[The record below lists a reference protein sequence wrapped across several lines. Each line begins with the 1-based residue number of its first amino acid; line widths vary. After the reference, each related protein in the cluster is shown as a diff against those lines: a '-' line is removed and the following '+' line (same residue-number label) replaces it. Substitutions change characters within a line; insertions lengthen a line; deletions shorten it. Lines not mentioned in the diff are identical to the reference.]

1 MAERVIIGSDHGGFK
16 LKCEI
21 IKHLR
26 AQGFEVCD
34 KGCYSEESCDYPV
47 IAKSVAKD
55 VLNTSGRAILVCG
68 TGIGMSIA
76 ANRFDGIRASLC
88 TDTFSARMTRMH
100 NDSNILCLGERITG
114 TGLALD
120 IVDIWLKT
128 DFEGGRHKRR
138 IDMIE

>member
-76 ANRFDGIRASLC
+76 ANRFDGIRASHC

-128 DFEGGRHKRR
+128 DFEGGRHKNR
-138 IDMIE
+138 IDMI